1 MSRPISCRWAGWLSS
16 ETDEYG
22 QAKIMEAA
30 PEDIKKEYE
39 EYNNDYIRR
48 YIEAQEKGEF
58 MRK

>member
-1 MSRPISCRWAGWLSS
+1 MSRPISCRWARWLSS
-16 ETDEYG
+16 ETDKYG
-22 QAKIMEAA
+22 QAKIMDAA